1 MELKIT
7 VKCVVEFL
15 HFTLLVKWNF
25 YLYIKNKSVEK
36 ICSNIKASKISAAE
50 KAIYCLTEWMGTE
63 PMTLVLTAQD
73 HVYLNK

>member
-25 YLYIKNKSVEK
+25 YLYNKNKFVEK
-36 ICSNIKASKISAAE
+36 FCCIKASKISAAE
-50 KAIYCLTEWMGTE
+50 KAIYCLIEWMGTE
-63 PMTLVLTAQD
+63 HMTLVLIAKE
-73 HVYLNK
+73 HV